1 MAQTGVRTTV
11 NTDPKSIHAEQKPQ
25 LQLLPPIFLTATAR
39 CMELG
44 AKKYGK
50 WNFRENKV
58 ECQTY
63 IGAMLR
69 HIMQYQDGEDVDP
82 ESSQSHLAHVA
93 ASAAILLDAEKNG
106 TLINNRPLS
115 KQ

>member
-1 MAQTGVRTTV
+1 M
-11 NTDPKSIHAEQKPQ
+11 NTDHKSIHAEQKPQ